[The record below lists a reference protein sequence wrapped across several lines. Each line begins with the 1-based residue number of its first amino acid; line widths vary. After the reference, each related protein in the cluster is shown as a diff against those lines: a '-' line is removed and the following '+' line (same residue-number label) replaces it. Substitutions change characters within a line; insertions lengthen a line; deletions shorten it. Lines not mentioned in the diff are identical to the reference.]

1 MKENVLETLKTM
13 GFEIEDLQFGY
24 GFEYEDKHYLFLP
37 QDNDE
42 NFLSIALPAVMD
54 IDDDEHVGNYRLMD
68 ELNSS
73 MKYVKAT
80 RINDNVWLFYER
92 QLFGNEDMEQM
103 LSAMIMALE
112 ATVNKLHNQLQ
123 KLMDDDDD
131 DSDDGEAVVDADAEE
146 VA

>member
-1 MKENVLETLKTM
+1 MKENLLETLKTL
-13 GFEIEDLQFGY
+13 GFEVEDLQFGY

-54 IDDDEHVGNYRLMD
+54 IDDEEHAGNYRLMD

-112 ATVNKLHNQLQ
+112 AAVNKLHNQLQ
-123 KLMDDDDD
+123 KLMDDDDE